1 VTLESVQSKRVHVIQ
16 GEFKVSDDPNVV
28 LSTILGS
35 CVAACMR
42 DPVAG
47 VGGMNHFLL
56 PGQAMARVAKQPAT
70 ACILMELLINGLLKK
85 GARRE
90 RMEAKIIGGAKTI
103 AGFSNVGEKN
113 AEFAQQFL
121 TDEGIRIVGSNTGG
135 DVGRKLEYFPRER
148 PCTPVSADPVRKC
161 RRPWHSKQRRQKSL
175 HRSRS
180 THRSSFSEEYRHHD
194 AIAL

>member
-1 VTLESVQSKRVHVIQ
+1 VTADVQIRRIHVIQ
-16 GEFKVSDDPNVV
+16 GEYKVSDDPDVV

-56 PGQAMARVAKQPAT
+56 PGSANGAGGEAT
-70 ACILMELLINGLLKK
+70 RYGVHLMELLINGLLKK

-90 RMEAKIIGGAKTI
+90 RLEAKIIGGAKTI

-121 TDEGIRIVGSNTGG
+121 KDEGIRVVGSNTGG
-135 DVGRKLEYFPRER
+135 DVGRKLEYFP
-148 PCTPVSADPVRKC
+148 VSGRARQYPLSGAETQKTVALETVPPKIIAPKPADT
-161 RRPWHSKQRRQKSL
+161 SIE
-175 HRSRS
+175 
-180 THRSSFSEEYRHHD
+180 FF
-194 AIAL
+194 

>member
-1 VTLESVQSKRVHVIQ
+1 VIQ

-56 PGQAMARVAKQPAT
+56 PGQANGTGGEAT
-70 ACILMELLINGLLKK
+70 RYGVHLMELLINGLLKK

-90 RMEAKIIGGAKTI
+90 RIEAKIIGGAKTI
-103 AGFSNVGEKN
+103 SGFLQCRRE
-113 AEFAQQFL
+113 EC
-121 TDEGIRIVGSNTGG
+121 GIRTSVPRMKAFVSSAAMLAVMSGASSNIF
-135 DVGRKLEYFPRER
+135 R
-148 PCTPVSADPVRKC
+148 
-161 RRPWHSKQRRQKSL
+161 
-175 HRSRS
+175 
-180 THRSSFSEEYRHHD
+180 
-194 AIAL
+194 